1 MAPALLVYAVFLIY
15 PLFQSISYSFFDWAG
30 PGRIATNVG
39 FENFARVFRDPVF
52 YRALLN
58 NGVVVAVSILIQLP
72 VGLVLAVVITS
83 GLKAKRFFR
92 AVYFLPTLMST
103 VAVGIL
109 WGFIYNPSYGI
120 INVVL
125 RAVGLDFLAQGW
137 LGQSSTAL
145 AAVMVTTVWTY
156 APFYMII
163 YSAAISSLPGD
174 VYEAASIDGANKLQQ
189 FFLLTVPMLR
199 PTIITTSVLALIGS
213 IKFFDLIFVMT
224 KGGPS
229 GSTELLATY
238 VFKQGFTNQQFGYA
252 SALAVV
258 MLAIALVATS
268 IVLIRTSMGERTPR
282 KIVT

>member
-1 MAPALLVYAVFLIY
+1 MAPALLVYGVFLIY
-15 PLFQSISYSFFDWAG
+15 PLFQSVSYSFFDWGG
-30 PGRIATNVG
+30 PGREATNVG

-58 NGVVVAVSILIQLP
+58 NAVVVAVSIFIQLP

-83 GLKAKRFFR
+83 RLRVKRFFR

-125 RAVGLDFLAQGW
+125 RALGLDFLAQGW

-174 VYEAASIDGANKLQQ
+174 LYEAASIDGANKLQQ
-189 FFLLTVPMLR
+189 FFRLTVPMLR

-268 IVLIRTSMGERTPR
+268 IVLVRTSMGERTPR
-282 KIVT
+282 KSVT